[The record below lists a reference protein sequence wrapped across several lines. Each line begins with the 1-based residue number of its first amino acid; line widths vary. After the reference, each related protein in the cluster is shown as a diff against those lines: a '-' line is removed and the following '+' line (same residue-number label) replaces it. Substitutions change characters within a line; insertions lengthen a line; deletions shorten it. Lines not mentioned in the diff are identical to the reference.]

1 MWPEHFQQGNSQVYM
16 GSIIES
22 NNFQENRSVYIVL
35 HGLFNDVKD
44 RVQEFILAMLSVLN
58 RIIVIKV
65 HGAPKW

>member
-22 NNFQENRSVYIVL
+22 DNFQENRSVYIDL
-35 HGLFNDVKD
+35 HGLFINYVKD

-65 HGAPKW
+65 HGAP